1 MQQHWETESTND
13 GRCACLVLSFFS
25 QFNVASPPF
34 TSLQSLSLYSTVH
47 NSSQPDSLTVF
58 LTVHAKR
65 LLYLSLSL
73 SLSVIQTKVELYI
86 FNLFSHNTFFF
97 FILSYSFCF
106 GYNMEKWVLLEWR
119 SKKEL
124 SLCLCLI
131 MVLLFFQCHTVS
143 PLDDHQGSSFICVWT
158 SSIVL
163 FCFVLFSLFAKNFLW
178 LKLVL

>member
-1 MQQHWETESTND
+1 MQQYYSRGQKALNNARGYFPKHVARGSSSSEQLLACRKMQQHWETESTND

-73 SLSVIQTKVELYI
+73 SLSYKLKQNSISSIYSLITPSSSS
-86 FNLFSHNTFFF
+86 FSLTHFALDT
-97 FILSYSFCF
+97 I
-106 GYNMEKWVLLEWR
+106 WR
-119 SKKEL
+119 NGCCWSGEARR
-124 SLCLCLI
+124 SCLC
-131 MVLLFFQCHTVS
+131 V
-143 PLDDHQGSSFICVWT
+143 CV
-158 SSIVL
+158 
-163 FCFVLFSLFAKNFLW
+163 
-178 LKLVL
+178 